1 MPISPPVRPA
11 GVSKTFTLV
20 KTLTV
25 AAVVA
30 LTALGALLAAG
41 HEPVVAAP
49 PTVAGVALDTV
60 VARLE
65 AVIPEAML
73 REDVPGV
80 SIAIVG
86 DGKLLWAKS
95 YGVANKATG
104 AAVTERT
111 VLRGASLSK
120 TMTAYLAL
128 KLVEEGVLELDR
140 PLIEYTGEA
149 YIDDS
154 RIEDITLRMVLT
166 HTSGFTVGDTTRRQ
180 VVSTPGRHWAYS
192 NHGFWYLQ
200 WVVEH
205 VTGQPFAQYAADHLF
220 SPLGMSDTSFVWR
233 DEYAALAARGYE
245 AGDQV
250 APPRPVRANAAYGV
264 LTTPSDFARLVSAIM
279 NPVDGDPSL
288 LGPASVEAM
297 LTPQVEAGSGLSWG
311 LGWGLEPAADVDYF
325 WHWGWVDGFRNL
337 VVGDFDRRAAVIV
350 MTSGSGGF
358 RVARDI
364 VQVVF
369 PGEHPLF
376 PMLLGDRD

>member
-1 MPISPPVRPA
+1 MPSSPPGRPA

-25 AAVVA
+25 AAIVV
-30 LTALGALLAAG
+30 LTPLASLLVV
-41 HEPVVAAP
+41 EPERFSAVP

-65 AVIPEAML
+65 AVVPEALL
-73 REDVPGV
+73 REDVPGI
-80 SIAIVG
+80 SIAIVS
-86 DGKLLWAKS
+86 DGKLLWAKG

-111 VLRGASLSK
+111 VFRGASLSK
-120 TMTAYLAL
+120 TVTAYLAL

-154 RIEDITLRMVLT
+154 RIEDITLRMVLA
-166 HTSGFTVGDTTRRQ
+166 HTSGFIGGDATRGQ
-180 VVSTPGRHWAYS
+180 IVSTPGRHWAYS

-220 SPLGMSDTSFVWR
+220 SPLGMSHTSFVWL

-250 APPRPVRANAAYGV
+250 APPRPARANAAYGV
-264 LTTPSDFARLVSAIM
+264 FTTPSDFARLVSAIM

-311 LGWGLEPAADVDYF
+311 LGWGLEPSADVDYF

-337 VVGDFDRRAAVIV
+337 VVGDFDQRAAIIV
-350 MTSGSGGF
+350 MTNGSGGLH
-358 RVARDI
+358 VAQDI
-364 VQVVF
+364 VQVIF

-376 PMLLGDRD
+376 PMLFAGGD